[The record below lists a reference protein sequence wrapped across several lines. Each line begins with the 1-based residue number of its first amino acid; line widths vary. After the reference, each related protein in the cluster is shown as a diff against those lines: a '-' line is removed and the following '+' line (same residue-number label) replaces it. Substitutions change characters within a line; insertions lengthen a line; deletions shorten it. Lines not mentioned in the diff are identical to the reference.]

1 MEDLN
6 NVIEF
11 KSNFLD
17 MPYQRLIVWVM
28 GCVFGFILV
37 WLSHG
42 HIVLILCGIV
52 LLLMPLLFEYQTYN
66 IRNKSFIY
74 IKDNTIEV
82 KVWSRRAKTYP
93 IDCIEKVMVVDF
105 DKDDVTANMKS
116 FVFPVAFG
124 QGGGDIIP
132 QVGVLVFFKRSYIKS
147 VYPIFFNPSD
157 PALFAKT
164 LTERIKND

>member
-93 IDCIEKVMVVDF
+93 ID
-105 DKDDVTANMKS
+105 

-164 LTERIKND
+164 LTDRIKND